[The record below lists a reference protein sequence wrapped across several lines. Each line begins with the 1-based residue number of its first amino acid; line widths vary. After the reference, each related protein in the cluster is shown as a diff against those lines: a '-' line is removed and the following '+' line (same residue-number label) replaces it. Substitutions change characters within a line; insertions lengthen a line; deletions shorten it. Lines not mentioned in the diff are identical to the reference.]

1 MYYLMTRYYDPKIGR
16 FINADSLAY
25 LAPETING
33 LNLYSYCNNN
43 PIMHIDPM
51 GTFLYTCWD
60 EDGGYDLDAETFKS
74 FGGGGMHGTNQYCS
88 SDNTIT
94 IIIDEKNSSI
104 DNFSEFDLSDID
116 WSAWGE
122 KAIFYAEQGVYYTKV
137 IVLGITGLPAFII
150 LVPLMAWAD
159 KKGITLS
166 TGDVA
171 GATQTVV
178 GAAGNYTDSR
188 YSGRI
193 SSGIGDKI
201 MYTMFGDDATGFYD
215 FLE

>member
-1 MYYLMTRYYDPKIGR
+1 MTRYYDPKICR
-16 FINADSLAY
+16 FINADSFGY
-25 LAPETING
+25 LNPKTING

-43 PIMHIDPM
+43 PVINIDPM
-51 GTFLYTCWD
+51 GTFSYTCWD
-60 EDGGYDLDAETFKS
+60 EDGGDDLNAETFKS
-74 FGGGGMHGTNQYCS
+74 FGGGGMYGTNQYCS

-94 IIIDEKNSSI
+94 IFIENKNPSTN
-104 DNFSEFDLSDID
+104 NFSEFDLSDIN
-116 WSAWGE
+116 WSALGE

-159 KKGITLS
+159 KNGITLS

-188 YSGRI
+188 FSGSF